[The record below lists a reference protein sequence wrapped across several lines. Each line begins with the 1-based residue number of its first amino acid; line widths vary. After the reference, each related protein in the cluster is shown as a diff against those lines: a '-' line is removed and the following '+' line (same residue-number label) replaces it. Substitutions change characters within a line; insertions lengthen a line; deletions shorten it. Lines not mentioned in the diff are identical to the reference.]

1 MAAHHPLASVTDE
14 AMESLPTEMPLNR
27 SQPKWL
33 KALTGRWYN
42 PADIALVYLAKAV
55 PLYPPPAQPRSALE
69 RHLRQTYW

>member
-1 MAAHHPLASVTDE
+1 MAAHHPPASVTDE

-55 PLYPPPAQPRSALE
+55 SPCPLLNLNPHWSV
-69 RHLRQTYW
+69 TYGRPIGN